1 MNWKLAKNFCLFLL
15 IGLNIFLFIMLNA
28 SDRKYKLND
37 EQISAIINLLDKNN
51 IKCENVIKKFTPKR
65 QLKFL
70 DTKIDTEKIEKIFAA
85 DKEKILIFSDYGF
98 NLKFLTPSQKYIDE
112 NDCKKILK
120 KVKDSATTFK
130 RDYTVKNK
138 IVYRQKFCGFI
149 VFDNFMSFTFENGF
163 LKEISYS
170 FRQPENFFG
179 SAFEIYSPDMILYEF
194 MKNDDAL
201 KNDVRYINKFDFVY
215 KFVDLQKNIASPSYS
230 ISYNDNYKIFFDA
243 FSGNS
248 FFP

>member
-15 IGLNIFLFIMLNA
+15 IGLNIFLFIMLNV
-28 SDRKYKLND
+28 SDRKYKLSD

-51 IKCENVIKKFTPKR
+51 IKCENVIKKFKPKR
-65 QLKFL
+65 QLKFF
-70 DTKIDTEKIEKIFAA
+70 DTKIDTEKIKKIFAA

-98 NLKFLTPSQKYIDE
+98 NLKFLTPSQKYVDE

-120 KVKDSATTFK
+120 KVKDSATNFK

-138 IVYRQKFCGFI
+138 IVYRQKFLGFI

-179 SAFEIYSPDMILYEF
+179 SAFEIYPPDMILYEF

-201 KNDVRYINKFDFVY
+201 KNDAYYINKFDFVY
-215 KFVDLQKNIASPSYS
+215 KFVDSQKNVASPSYS

-243 FSGNS
+243 FFGNS
-248 FFP
+248 FSP

>member
-15 IGLNIFLFIMLNA
+15 IGLNIFLSIMLNV
-28 SDRKYKLND
+28 SDKKYKLSD

-70 DTKIDTEKIEKIFAA
+70 DTKIDTEKIKKIFAA

-120 KVKDSATTFK
+120 KVKDYATTFK
-130 RDYTVKNK
+130 RDYTVKDK
-138 IVYRQKFCGFI
+138 IVYRQKFLGFI

-179 SAFEIYSPDMILYEF
+179 SAFEIYPPDMILYEF

-201 KNDVRYINKFDFVY
+201 KNDAYYINKFDFVY
-215 KFVDLQKNIASPSYS
+215 KFVDSQKNVASPSYS

-248 FFP
+248 FSP

>member
-15 IGLNIFLFIMLNA
+15 IGLNIFLLIMLNV
-28 SDRKYKLND
+28 SDRKYKLSD

-51 IKCENVIKKFTPKR
+51 IKCENVIKKFKPKR

-98 NLKFLTPSQKYIDE
+98 NLKFITPSQKYVDE

-130 RDYTVKNK
+130 RDYTVKDK
-138 IVYRQKFCGFI
+138 IVYRQKFLGFI

-179 SAFEIYSPDMILYEF
+179 SAFEIYPPDMILYEF

-201 KNDVRYINKFDFVY
+201 KNDVRYINKFDLVY
-215 KFVDLQKNIASPSYS
+215 KFVDSQKNVASPSYS

-248 FFP
+248 FSP